1 MNKVNWK
8 SKSTWIIVFSLLCNF
23 ILGCAVYTYYDQ
35 SVQQQRDYNALQEQ
49 HELLQKNTSEL
60 NNKIDV
66 LQSQLDE
73 TQPTIDELQS
83 QLSSLTSE
91 NTSLKAQ
98 IETLTNERNSLQQKL
113 NSQQSSNASSTSSSA
128 STYSESSSVG
138 QGETVYITASGK
150 KYHNAGC
157 RYLKKSKIAISL
169 SDAKRQ
175 GYTACSVCGG

>member
-60 NNKIDV
+60 NNKIDA

-91 NTSLKAQ
+91 NTSLQAAKNIIMPDVVISRRAKLRFPYPMQNAKDIQHVLYAEANAQ
-98 IETLTNERNSLQQKL
+98 ET
-113 NSQQSSNASSTSSSA
+113 
-128 STYSESSSVG
+128 
-138 QGETVYITASGK
+138 
-150 KYHNAGC
+150 
-157 RYLKKSKIAISL
+157 
-169 SDAKRQ
+169 
-175 GYTACSVCGG
+175 